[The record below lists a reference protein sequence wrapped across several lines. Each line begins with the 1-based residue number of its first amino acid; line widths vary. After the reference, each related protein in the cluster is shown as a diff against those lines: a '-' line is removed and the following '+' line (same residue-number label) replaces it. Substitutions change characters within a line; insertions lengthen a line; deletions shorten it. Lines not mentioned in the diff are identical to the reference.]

1 MISLA
6 QLFSSALRPRTAA
19 AMLIVLLC
27 AALAMPSSAAD
38 PIKVIDDVPYSP
50 QARIAYNV
58 LSECTQL
65 GTKLSK
71 FLVQFGEKRGL
82 EFEVVESLDT
92 TDDGGVLMVE
102 IDDAI
107 SRGAAGVGHAKFMQ
121 ATAVLFKDGDR
132 VASQT
137 FTRDSMGGMFGAYKG
152 SCAVLSRNSKA
163 IGKDIAN
170 WLSSQRGALM

>member
-1 MISLA
+1 MISSA
-6 QLFSSALRPRTAA
+6 PLFSSALQPHKVAA
-19 AMLIVLLC
+19 AVMALFC
-27 AALAMPSSAAD
+27 ASFGMTASAAD
-38 PIKVIDDVPYSP
+38 PIKVINDVPYSP

-58 LSECTQL
+58 LNECTQL

-92 TDDGGVLMVE
+92 TVDGGVLMVE

-121 ATAVLFKDGDR
+121 ATAVLYKDGDR
-132 VASQT
+132 VGSQT

-152 SCAVLSRNSKA
+152 SCAVLGRNSKA

>member
-1 MISLA
+1 MATLIQSFVLGLRSRSRTSL
-6 QLFSSALRPRTAA
+6 
-19 AMLIVLLC
+19 I
-27 AALAMPSSAAD
+27 LATVFAGLGTPVFAAD
-38 PIKVIDDVPYSP
+38 PIKVIADVPYSP

-58 LSECTQL
+58 KSECTQL

-82 EFEVVESLDT
+82 EFDVVESLDT
-92 TDDGGVLMVE
+92 TVDGGVLMVE

-107 SRGAAGVGHAKFMQ
+107 SRGAAGIGHAKFMQ

-152 SCAVLSRNSKA
+152 SCAVLGRNSKA

-170 WLSSQRGALM
+170 WLSSERGLLM

>member
-1 MISLA
+1 MVVIATPTSTATRRRLIA
-6 QLFSSALRPRTAA
+6 PLLLSMLFSGFGLSA
-19 AMLIVLLC
+19 
-27 AALAMPSSAAD
+27 SAAD
-38 PIKVIDDVPYSP
+38 PIKVVADVPYSP

-71 FLVQFGEKRGL
+71 FLVQYGKKRGL
-82 EFEVVESLDT
+82 KFDVVESLDT
-92 TDDGGVLMVE
+92 TADGGVLMVE

-107 SRGAAGVGHAKFMQ
+107 SRGSAGVGHAKYMQ
-121 ATAVLFKDGDR
+121 ATAVLYKDGDR

-137 FTRDSMGGMFGAYKG
+137 FMRDSMGGLFGEYKG
-152 SCAVLSRNSKA
+152 SCSVLGRNSKA

-170 WLSSQRGALM
+170 WLSSQRGLLM